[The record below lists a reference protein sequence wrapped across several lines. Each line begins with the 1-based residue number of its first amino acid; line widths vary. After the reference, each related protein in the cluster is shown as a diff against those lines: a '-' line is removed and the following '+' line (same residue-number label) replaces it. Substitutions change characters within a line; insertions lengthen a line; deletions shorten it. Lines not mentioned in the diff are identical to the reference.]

1 MKEVKTI
8 GYDAKRIV
16 SNATGLGSYSRT
28 LLESLANYDK
38 QFLLYAPNKGRK
50 ELYSSLLEKENLFFK
65 FPHKSNGD
73 LVSNKI
79 LQWLWREEG
88 VVDDLLKDKVE
99 VFHGLT
105 GQLPKGIKQSG
116 IKSIVTIHDLI
127 FFPHPEWYS
136 RIDVFLYKKKFFRTI
151 KQADRIIA
159 ISECT
164 KRDIIRYGNV
174 DERKIEV
181 IYQSYNPI
189 FSQEISQEEK
199 QKVKQKYSLPEKFIL
214 NVGTIERRKNVLLA
228 VKALKEIILNNPK
241 TEEHLVIVG
250 RKTSYAKEVEHYI
263 EQNGLTDRV
272 HIINGVLFDELKVL
286 YSLADLF
293 VYPSIYEG
301 FGIPIIEAIANR
313 LPVVACKGS
322 CLEEAGGEHS
332 LYVEPTDVKAMA
344 EAMQTL
350 LCNEKKRT
358 LVIEKGLQHIQK
370 FANND
375 VSQKH
380 IQLYNQLINNQY

>member
-1 MKEVKTI
+1 M
-8 GYDAKRIV
+8 
-16 SNATGLGSYSRT
+16 
-28 LLESLANYDK
+28 
-38 QFLLYAPNKGRK
+38 
-50 ELYSSLLEKENLFFK
+50 
-65 FPHKSNGD
+65 
-73 LVSNKI
+73 
-79 LQWLWREEG
+79 
-88 VVDDLLKDKVE
+88 
-99 VFHGLT
+99 
-105 GQLPKGIKQSG
+105 
-116 IKSIVTIHDLI
+116 
-127 FFPHPEWYS
+127 
-136 RIDVFLYKKKFFRTI
+136 
-151 KQADRIIA
+151 
-159 ISECT
+159 
-164 KRDIIRYGNV
+164 
-174 DERKIEV
+174 
-181 IYQSYNPI
+181 
-189 FSQEISQEEK
+189 
-199 QKVKQKYSLPEKFIL
+199 
-214 NVGTIERRKNVLLA
+214 LA

-250 RKTSYAKEVEHYI
+250 RKTSYAKEVERYI
-263 EQNGLTDRV
+263 EQNDLTDRV

-286 YSLADLF
+286 YSLANLF

-375 VSQKH
+375 VAQKH

>member
-79 LQWLWREEG
+79 LQWLWREES

-151 KQADRIIA
+151 KEADIIIA

-189 FSQEISQEEK
+189 FSQEISQDEK

-214 NVGTIERRKNVLLA
+214 NVGTIERRKNALLA

-250 RKTSYAKEVEHYI
+250 RKTSYAKEIEHYI

-375 VSQKH
+375 VAQKH

>member
-50 ELYSSLLEKENLFFK
+50 ELYYSLLKKENLFFK

-88 VVDDLLKDKVE
+88 IVDDLLKDKVE

-105 GQLPKGIKQSG
+105 GQLPKGIKQNG

-136 RIDVFLYKKKFFRTI
+136 KIDVFLYKKKFFRTI
-151 KQADRIIA
+151 KEADIIIA

-199 QKVKQKYSLPEKFIL
+199 QKVKQKYSLPKKFIL
-214 NVGTIERRKNVLLA
+214 NVGTIERRKNALLA

-250 RKTSYAKEVEHYI
+250 RKTSYAKEVERYI
-263 EQNGLTDRV
+263 EQNDLTDRV

-286 YSLADLF
+286 YSLANLF

-375 VSQKH
+375 VAQKH

>member
-50 ELYSSLLEKENLFFK
+50 ELYYSLLKKENLFFK

-136 RIDVFLYKKKFFRTI
+136 KIDVFLYKKKFFRTI

-214 NVGTIERRKNVLLA
+214 NVGTIERRKNALLA

-250 RKTSYAKEVEHYI
+250 RKTSYAKEVERYI
-263 EQNGLTDRV
+263 EQNDLTDRV

-286 YSLADLF
+286 YSLANLF

-375 VSQKH
+375 VAQKH

>member
-65 FPHKSNGD
+65 FSHKSNGD

-136 RIDVFLYKKKFFRTI
+136 RIDVFLYKNKFFRTI
-151 KQADRIIA
+151 KEADRIIA

-214 NVGTIERRKNVLLA
+214 NVGTIERRKNALLA

-250 RKTSYAKEVEHYI
+250 RKTSYAKEVEHYV
-263 EQNGLTDRV
+263 EQNDLTDRV

-375 VSQKH
+375 VAQKH